1 MVNSQELLSRDR
13 ILMSLFNYIPHLS
26 HKKFRVYLK

>member
-13 ILMSLFNYIPHLS
+13 ILMSLFNYTHHLS
-26 HKKFRVYLK
+26 HKNSEFI